1 MQLTLDIRGFSTAI
15 VPDQDYAD
23 AVCIPSRCPFFYDN
37 ECWIYNMG
45 EHPEES
51 KYSKGVGYPPPYGC
65 EEVESY
71 NVAGMMVGEYTVT
84 APDPGDITKIGTAR
98 R

>member
-37 ECWIYNMG
+37 ECWIYNI
-45 EHPEES
+45 
-51 KYSKGVGYPPPYGC
+51 C
-65 EEVESY
+65 LL
-71 NVAGMMVGEYTVT
+71 YTS
-84 APDPGDITKIGTAR
+84 PSPRDS
-98 R
+98 